1 MALAS
6 AGSRGGRG
14 RWIASNWA
22 RAGAFDPISGGPC
35 AISADLGPYRTANGS
50 GAIGSGPR
58 TTADRARVNFHRLG
72 SSRRAARAADR
83 GQRPTANGQRPRCQ
97 DNGHGIAARRFGNW
111 YAGHGPPY
119 LTIKHGTLKSPHVAG
134 LW

>member
-22 RAGAFDPISGGPC
+22 RAGAFDPIAGGPC
-35 AISADLGPYRTANGS
+35 AISADLGPCSTANGS
-50 GAIGSGPR
+50 AATGSGSAATGSGPR
-58 TTADRARVNFHRLG
+58 TTTDRARVNFHRPG
-72 SSRRAARAADR
+72 SSLRS
-83 GQRPTANGQRPRCQ
+83 QRPTANGHPPTATRPRPVGF
-97 DNGHGIAARRFGNW
+97 GHW